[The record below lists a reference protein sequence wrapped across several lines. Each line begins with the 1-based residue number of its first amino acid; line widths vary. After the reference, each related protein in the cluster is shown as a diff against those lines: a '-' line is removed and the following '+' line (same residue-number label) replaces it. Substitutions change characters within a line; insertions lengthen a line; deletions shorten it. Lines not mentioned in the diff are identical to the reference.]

1 MKNKAAQ
8 RTSEVH
14 FIEVWDERFNKLE
27 ETVKNKFIIKNEME
41 IKAKQRNIAFWIVT
55 GLLVLGMLSGGIAQL
70 VRAKPNVEGTIKLG
84 YPIYIM
90 SILGVWKMLGV
101 IVLLIPKFKLVKEW
115 AYAGF
120 FFAMSGAV
128 ISHLASG
135 YGFIDFA
142 APLTFLILTVLSWW
156 LRPDNRKL
164 SYSSLT
170 E

>member
-1 MKNKAAQ
+1 MKNKVTQ
-8 RTSEVH
+8 LTSEQH
-14 FIEVWDERFNKLE
+14 FTEVWEERFNKLE
-27 ETVKNKFIIKNEME
+27 TTVKNQFITKNKME
-41 IKAKQRNIAFWIVT
+41 IKTKQRNTAFWIVT

-101 IVLLIPKFKLVKEW
+101 IVLIIPKFKLVKEW

-142 APLTFLILTVLSWW
+142 APLAFLILTVLSWW
-156 LRPDNRKL
+156 LRPDDRKL
-164 SYSSLT
+164 AYSSII